1 MCAYMRVCVLVCVFI
16 CVHMCMYVCLCGC
29 MCMYGC
35 CICACMCNI
44 CVSALSAWLP
54 HPSYHGK
61 NQPFPTAFACSSMYV
76 LVCVRMCAYMYVSSQ
91 VKSSF
96 SQVFRPSLTLTQRS
110 LQDHKKKNH

>member
-1 MCAYMRVCVLVCVFI
+1 MRVCVLACVFI
-16 CVHMCMYVCLCGC
+16 CVHMCMYVCLCVC
-29 MCMYGC
+29 MSKYGC
-35 CICACMCNI
+35 CTCICACMCNI

-61 NQPFPTAFACSSMYV
+61 NQPFPTVFACSSIYV
-76 LVCVRMCAYMYVSSQ
+76 LVCVHMCAYMYVSSQ